1 MTEPA
6 PNAPGSVGGVGAADS
21 GRAANGHGE
30 ADPLRGTWQ
39 LVRWEIAYGDGRPPT
54 LPFGEG
60 ASGLIHYTADG
71 HMSACIARAG
81 RRPLSSESVRSA
93 PAEERLAAFESYFQY
108 AGPYELR
115 RGAHLPTGMQ
125 VVHHVT
131 MSLNP
136 NFVGTDQVRNVEF
149 DAAGV
154 LTLSA
159 SDTVPGSAV
168 ARHHRLV
175 WRRAVPAASR

>member
-1 MTEPA
+1 MTA
-6 PNAPGSVGGVGAADS
+6 PTANAPGSIGGVGAADS

-115 RGAHLPTGMQ
+115 RGAHLPTGVQ

-131 MSLNP
+131 KKP
-136 NFVGTDQVRNVEF
+136 
-149 DAAGV
+149 
-154 LTLSA
+154 
-159 SDTVPGSAV
+159 VPSAV
-168 ARHHRLV
+168 VFSSEIDSHSV
-175 WRRAVPAASR
+175 DDDSTSPGRR